1 MVFRVSAWVSKFCW
15 EFIQH
20 LHSSWDVF
28 WRGIPKNAC
37 VGLVEKKLHQTYFL
51 IYIYNIIYTH
61 FYGDQIQALHLERYP
76 QYITWSP
83 SFWKVKWHARICQEP
98 SVSIQRYTLALFF
111 KHDSSCCAVV
121 WLPSLSCFWY
131 FGRPTCQGFASH
143 EAGKGDIFFGV
154 PVFSFEGLQNIDFFR
169 YIYIYVCIYI
179 CVHIFIYQDH
189 YLKLR
194 PYLVKTK
201 VAHGRSNH
209 FAASQ
214 VGEWDSKTS
223 TLLIYVTVSYFVCMI
238 YIHDILF
245 LYMWT
250 ICLTLRIAA

>member
-28 WRGIPKNAC
+28 WKGIPKNTS
-37 VGLVEKKLHQTYFL
+37 VGLVGKKLHQTYFL
-51 IYIYNIIYTH
+51 I
-61 FYGDQIQALHLERYP
+61 YGDQIQALHLERYP

-83 SFWKVKWHARICQEP
+83 SFWKVKWHAWICQEP

-143 EAGKGDIFFGV
+143 EAGKGFFFFFFRV
-154 PVFSFEGLQNIDFFR
+154 PVFSFEGLQNFVFFIYIR
-169 YIYIYVCIYI
+169 IYIYMYTYIYISGPVLEIET
-179 CVHIFIYQDH
+179 IF
-189 YLKLR
+189 
-194 PYLVKTK
+194 
-201 VAHGRSNH
+201 
-209 FAASQ
+209 
-214 VGEWDSKTS
+214 SKNKGS
-223 TLLIYVTVSYFVCMI
+223 S
-238 YIHDILF
+238 
-245 LYMWT
+245 W
-250 ICLTLRIAA
+250 